1 MRQGCCLSFSLYPYY
16 ATSGR
21 SHTVH
26 TRGANYPSRSSKT
39 RRTRDRVLTKFRLRT
54 AILQFRRLV
63 PDQPPAPR
71 EELAGIKFPRT
82 SEIRYEH
89 SERTKDLLDELAV
102 VRAPATGSDSDS
114 SSLSPHARSAA
125 DRVSV
130 CSSQLAGGARA
141 HTFVSVFPLSSISDS
156 EYGQCRLLHTTR
168 ARSSCALQLAEVL
181 REAVQKSVAVR
192 NVALPRVRSNRGV
205 SAIASILR
213 GATSHISPDRSKTP
227 ALTRTG
233 AGVCACRSPSCNRSE
248 VARRRNKLSSA

>member
-1 MRQGCCLSFSLYPYY
+1 VRQGFCLSFSLYPSY

-26 TRGANYPSRSSKT
+26 TRGAKYPSRSSKT

-54 AILQFRRLV
+54 GILQFRRLV

-89 SERTKDLLDELAV
+89 SERTKDLLDELAL

-125 DRVSV
+125 GRVSV

-156 EYGQCRLLHTTR
+156 EYGQCRLLPTTR
-168 ARSSCALQLAEVL
+168 ARSSCALQMAEVLL

-192 NVALPRVRSNRGV
+192 NVALPRVWSNRGV

-233 AGVCACRSPSCNRSE
+233 AGVCA
-248 VARRRNKLSSA
+248 